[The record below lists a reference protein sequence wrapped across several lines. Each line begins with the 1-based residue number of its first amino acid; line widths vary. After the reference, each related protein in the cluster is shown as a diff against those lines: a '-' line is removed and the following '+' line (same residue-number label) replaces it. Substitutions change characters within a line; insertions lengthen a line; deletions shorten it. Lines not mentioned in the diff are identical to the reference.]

1 MPKRH
6 GGFAKR
12 DAKRQRKAGL
22 LGGSAKF
29 RSAVRKEILRT
40 TETKMRTQEQGL
52 TSLYHNNW
60 HSSYWVAAVQRGDQI
75 SQRDGDEL
83 FLQRIVTKLH
93 INSKPDRQ
101 SIMIRA
107 LLVKVPSHSGTVA
120 ANTLFEGDSNVI
132 LGFPDTRE
140 VTVLAQKIVKLQG
153 GSTVWNTADSVQKD
167 LSATVVLSANF
178 YNRKV
183 KYEGE
188 YPRDFH
194 VRLLVAA
201 YDSHGSLTTDNIAD
215 YMASSRL
222 YFKDP

>member
-1 MPKRH
+1 MPKRM

-12 DAKRQRKAGL
+12 DAKRQRKGGL

-40 TETKMRTQEQGL
+40 TETKMRTQQQGV

-60 HSSYWVAAVQRGDQI
+60 HSSFWVAAVQRGAQI
-75 SQRDGDEL
+75 SQRDGDEI

-101 SIMIRA
+101 SLTVRA
-107 LLVKVPSHSGTVA
+107 LLVKVPSHSGEVS

-153 GSTVWNTADSVQKD
+153 DTVWSSSDTTQKD
-167 LSATVVLSANF
+167 LSATIVLNANF
-178 YNRKV
+178 YNRKT